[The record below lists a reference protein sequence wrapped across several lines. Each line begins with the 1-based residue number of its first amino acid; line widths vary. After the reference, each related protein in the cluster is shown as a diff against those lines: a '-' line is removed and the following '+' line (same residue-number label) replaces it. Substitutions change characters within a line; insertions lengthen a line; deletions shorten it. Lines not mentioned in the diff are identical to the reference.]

1 MKIYVNVEKRQVAVF
16 GHVDSVQCGAIT
28 MLMRAAAFASDF
40 SIARPGATA
49 VQIRPE
55 LVDDFNALYFGIRT
69 LAAGT
74 VNQIYTVYVKEVNE
88 DAWKA
93 AAIEI

>member
-40 SIARPGATA
+40 SIARSGATA

-55 LVDDFNALYFGIRT
+55 LAEDFQALYFGIRA
-69 LAAGT
+69 LAYHAGKPLL
-74 VNQIYTVYVKEVNE
+74 IKEVNE

-93 AAIEI
+93 TAIEI

>member
-1 MKIYVNVEKRQVAVF
+1 MKIYVNIPKRQVAIF
-16 GHVDSVQCGAIT
+16 GHVDNVQCGALT

-40 SIARPGATA
+40 SIARPGASA

-55 LVDDFNALYFGIRT
+55 LEEDFHALYFGIRA
-69 LAAGT
+69 LAYHA
-74 VNQIYTVYVKEVNE
+74 NKPLYIKEVNE